1 MRMDCTTPP
10 RLVQWILRDERG
22 ATLLLGPGETRVPCT
37 VAPALPEAGEA
48 EVTLTV
54 SGTTRRVVA
63 AACPGLPNLY
73 AACDTAPVQ
82 QQLDT
87 ALATLVN
94 QVAHDIRNYA
104 FGIGLQ
110 TEMGL
115 RQNPAPETSRHLEA
129 VLRQLDNLK
138 RYLEKLLL
146 FGRPARIAPQPLT
159 LDTFLREEIQ
169 RFQFGWDPSSPPV
182 PIALDTN
189 ELVGT
194 VRWDPRA
201 VSTILAALLDN
212 AARSASPPKQVTL
225 RGRREDRTVVLEIR
239 DEGPGMTEETI
250 AQLAVP
256 MKVRRPGAAGLGLAI
271 VRKLVRAMGGEF
283 SLQSGPGGTTATV
296 VLPAEVNPV

>member
-1 MRMDCTTPP
+1 MDRTVPP
-10 RLVQWILRDERG
+10 GLVHFLLRDEQG
-22 ATLLLGPGETRVPCT
+22 ATFLLAVGGARVPCT
-37 VAPALPEAGEA
+37 VAPSLPEAGEA
-48 EVTLTV
+48 EVTLTA
-54 SGTTRRVVA
+54 SGSTRPVVVA
-63 AACPGLPNLY
+63 ACPSVPNLY
-73 AACDTAPVQ
+73 AACETTAAEDH
-82 QQLDT
+82 LNT

-94 QVAHDIRNYA
+94 QIAHDIRNYA

-115 RQNPAPETSRHLEA
+115 RQSPTPETRRHLEA

-146 FGRPARIAPQPLT
+146 FGRPARITPQLLT

-169 RFQFGWDPSSPPV
+169 RFQFAWDPSSPPV
-182 PIALDTN
+182 TICLDTY

-201 VSTILAALLDN
+201 VSTIVAALLDN
-212 AARSASPPKQVTL
+212 AARSATPPKPVTL
-225 RGRREDRTVVLEIR
+225 GGRRENRTVVLEIR
-239 DEGPGMTEETI
+239 DEGPGMSEETL
-250 AQLAVP
+250 AQLAIP

-283 SLQSGPGGTTATV
+283 SLRSGPEGTTATV
-296 VLPAEVNPV
+296 VLPAEVTPV